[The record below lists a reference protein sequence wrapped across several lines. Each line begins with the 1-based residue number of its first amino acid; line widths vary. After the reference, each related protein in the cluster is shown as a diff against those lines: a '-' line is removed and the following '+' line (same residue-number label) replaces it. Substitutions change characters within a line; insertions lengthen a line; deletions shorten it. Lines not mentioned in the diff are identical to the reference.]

1 MDSNFN
7 RRELLKFL
15 SAAALTAPLAL
26 PAAGTGEPL
35 YFTKSEFALL
45 DALSEMMIPADDHSP
60 GAHAAGVA
68 PYIDRFVSEAFLA
81 SDKTSWRKG
90 LAAVDALSQALHNKA
105 FLDAGKEGQ
114 IAVLKKMCANE
125 GKPHED
131 ENQKSEA
138 ERFWGQLK
146 NTVVFAYYTTNIG
159 IHQEINYK
167 GNVLLEQFAGYMP
180 DAPLPPI
187 SSLANA

>member
-1 MDSNFN
+1 MDSSFN
-7 RRELLKFL
+7 RRDLLKFL

-35 YFTKSEFALL
+35 YFTKDEFALL
-45 DALSEMMIPADDHSP
+45 DALSEMIIPADDHSP

-68 PYIDRFVSEAFLA
+68 PYIDRFVSDALLS

-90 LAAVDALSQALHNKA
+90 LAAVNTLSQSLHNKP
-105 FLDAGKEGQ
+105 FVEAGKHEQ
-114 IAVLKKMCANE
+114 SAVLKKMSAKEDVPNQNE
-125 GKPHED
+125 ESD
-131 ENQKSEA
+131 A

-146 NTVVFAYYTTNIG
+146 NTVVFAYYTTSIG

-187 SSLANA
+187 SSLASA